1 MKAIKMI
8 LIMAS
13 VMMLASCGAKEQA
26 NNETTTN
33 ADENGFVVSIGDDAP
48 DFTAKTITGE
58 TVKLSDYR
66 GKVVMLQFTASWCR
80 VCREEMP
87 HIEAE
92 IWQIHKDNP
101 NFVLLALDR
110 DEPIEK
116 ATHMVETIGIT
127 YPVAL
132 DPNAEIFSKYALPEA
147 GVTRNVLIDPQG
159 KIIYLTRL
167 YDPAEFEEFVKFIDT
182 KVN

>member
-1 MKAIKMI
+1 
-8 LIMAS
+8 
-13 VMMLASCGAKEQA
+13 
-26 NNETTTN
+26 
-33 ADENGFVVSIGDDAP
+33 
-48 DFTAKTITGE
+48 
-58 TVKLSDYR
+58 
-66 GKVVMLQFTASWCR
+66 MLQFTASWCR

-87 HIEAE
+87 HIESE
-92 IWQIHKDNP
+92 IWQKHKDNP
-101 NFVLLALDR
+101 NFVLLAIDR

-132 DPNAEIFSKYALPEA
+132 DPGAEIFSKYALPEA
-147 GVTRNVLIDPQG
+147 GVTRNVLIDASG

-167 YDPAEFEEFVKFIDT
+167 YDPAVFADFVHFIDS

>member
-1 MKAIKMI
+1 MRTYLTAYI
-8 LIMAS
+8 LVLCTAL
-13 VMMLASCGAKEQA
+13 LASCSSSTKESTA
-26 NNETTTN
+26 EVN
-33 ADENGFVVSIGDDAP
+33 DGFIVKVGDMAP
-48 DFTAKTITGE
+48 DFTITSIDGKE
-58 TVKLSDYR
+58 YSLSALK

-87 HIEAE
+87 HIESE
-92 IWQIHKDNP
+92 IWQKHKDNP
-101 NFVLLALDR
+101 NFVLLAIDR

-132 DPNAEIFSKYALPEA
+132 DPGAEIFSKYALPEA
-147 GVTRNVLIDPQG
+147 GVTRNVLIDASG

-167 YDPAEFEEFVKFIDT
+167 YDPAVFADFVHFIDS

>member
-1 MKAIKMI
+1 MI

-13 VMMLASCGAKEQA
+13 VMMLSSCSAKQQTSEEANASV
-26 NNETTTN
+26 
-33 ADENGFVVSIGDDAP
+33 ADENGFVVKVGDAAP
-48 DFTAKTITGE
+48 DFTAKTIIGE
-58 TVKLSDYR
+58 EVRLSDYR

-87 HIEAE
+87 HIESE
-92 IWQIHKDNP
+92 IWQKHKDNP
-101 NFVLLALDR
+101 NFVLLAIDR

-132 DPNAEIFSKYALPEA
+132 DPGAEIFSKYALPEA
-147 GVTRNVLIDPQG
+147 GVTRNVLIDANG

-167 YDPAEFEEFVKFIDT
+167 YDPAVFADFVHFIDS

>member
-1 MKAIKMI
+1 MI

-13 VMMLASCGAKEQA
+13 VMMLSSCSAKQQTSEEA
-26 NNETTTN
+26 NANV
-33 ADENGFVVSIGDDAP
+33 ADENGFVVKVGDEAP

-58 TVKLSDYR
+58 EVRLSDYR

-87 HIEAE
+87 HIESE
-92 IWQIHKDNP
+92 IWQKHKDNP
-101 NFVLLALDR
+101 NFVLLAIDR

-116 ATHMVETIGIT
+116 ATHMAEAIGIT

-132 DPNAEIFSKYALPEA
+132 DPGAEIFSKYALPEA
-147 GVTRNVLIDPQG
+147 GVTRNVLIDANG

-167 YDPAEFEEFVKFIDT
+167 YDPAVFADFVHFIDS